1 MAGRQPPLLPL
12 VGGVGAVVVA
22 AVGVAVV
29 AAIDDVHYG
38 KDVYSKGIPTSRG
51 NFHSLLSTL
60 CMRIPSGCW
69 MVVTGRWRWRWKDD
83 LETFVVNAVCSNLLS
98 AISDCRLLSNKHTS
112 NNCNHSAA
120 ISDSLSSHSNRLK
133 ICATIFFIFFF

>member
-1 MAGRQPPLLPL
+1 MNGGDMAGRQPPLLPL

-83 LETFVVNAVCSNLLS
+83 LETLLHLLQCFGDTDLLCSLLDKTPQKTPYFRAEVN
-98 AISDCRLLSNKHTS
+98 
-112 NNCNHSAA
+112 
-120 ISDSLSSHSNRLK
+120 
-133 ICATIFFIFFF
+133 